1 MALDESQGIADEGEE
16 ITPADGADAA
26 FRPSVLYVGTS
37 GTLRIRDT
45 KGNVINYVNIFGGT
59 WLPIL
64 VTRVHDA
71 GTTCTGIVR
80 HF

>member
-1 MALDESQGIADEGEE
+1 MALDESQGIADEGEN
-16 ITPADGADAA
+16 IVASDATD

-37 GTLRIRDT
+37 GTLRIKDT
-45 KGNVINYVNIFGGT
+45 KGNTVDYTNIFGGT

-64 VTRVHDA
+64 VTRVFA
-71 GTTCTGIVR
+71 TGTTADNFVR